1 MWRIVQRVLGDV
13 YADIER
19 ILVGLAGF
27 EPATCRLLGR
37 SVLPASRT
45 IPTPSVAGLLSGN
58 ILLRPRN
65 QRRSVLDPVRAAHGS
80 ALRLFPDLVTRT
92 EHHAFS
98 RRLFVREHVCDQ
110 SVYLVSTLVAVRIR
124 AGHYPLGEIP
134 PPEPG
139 LARLAGFFVFRIA
152 PFTPLDEGILQV
164 GEGTLEGTDAVEESG
179 GSIFLAHV
187 ALPVALAHPLSI
199 L

>member
-19 ILVGLAGF
+19 
-27 EPATCRLLGR
+27 LGR

-45 IPTPSVAGLLSGN
+45 IPTPSLAGLLSGN

-139 LARLAGFFVFRIA
+139 LARLAGFFVFRTA
-152 PFTPLDEGILQV
+152 PFAPLDEGILQV
-164 GEGTLEGTDAVEESG
+164 GEGTLEGAHAIEEGG

-187 ALPVALAHPLSI
+187 SLPVAPAHPHSI